1 MSKKS
6 CLKIMSENHR
16 SEKKVNWNIFFLK
29 INSEKNIILFFKFY
43 NFIINIFNNFI
54 LFLYFEFLLFF

>member
-6 CLKIMSENHR
+6 CLKIICLKIM
-16 SEKKVNWNIFFLK
+16 SEKKV
-29 INSEKNIILFFKFY
+29 FKFY

-54 LFLYFEFLLFF
+54 LFLYFEFLLFFKLNIILIINLFLFYFLFY